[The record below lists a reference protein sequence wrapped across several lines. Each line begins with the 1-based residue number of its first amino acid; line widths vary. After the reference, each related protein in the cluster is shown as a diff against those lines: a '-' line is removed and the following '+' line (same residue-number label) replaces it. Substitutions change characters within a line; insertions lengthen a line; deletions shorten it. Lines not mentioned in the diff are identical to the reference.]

1 MITVKITAGGKSTI
15 QGAGKWSY
23 AWINNA
29 GETDIYATTEW
40 GTQTVTERIAEY
52 EAGGA
57 KDIVKLPAGSSK
69 RLRANNRPVIIFGA
83 EAGMAEIDL
92 TNTDVSPFKVQA
104 KGGDTGE
111 ITGGLTFDG
120 LIDDEIIMG
129 YREA

>member
-1 MITVKITAGGKSTI
+1 MITVKITSGGKSTI
-15 QGAGKWSY
+15 QGTGKWSY

-29 GETDIYATTEW
+29 GETVIYATTEW

-83 EAGMAEIDL
+83 EAGMAEVDL
-92 TNTDVSPFKVQA
+92 TNSDTCPFV
-104 KGGDTGE
+104 
-111 ITGGLTFDG
+111 
-120 LIDDEIIMG
+120 
-129 YREA
+129 